1 LSLSKHTF
9 YFAIMRPI
17 YCILAIAVV
26 AGSVSGQ
33 RRGNRRQQ
41 GGRQGGRQGRTG
53 GDDDQAQY
61 SEEPQAGY
69 GEPDVAAD
77 TLSESHSG
85 DHQGLDWLLESVPGT
100 PGDDYPILAVVPETA
115 FACDGQVE
123 GGYYADAETECQAF
137 HVCTADGQ
145 GGLSKYSFLCPNGTI
160 FNQAYFI
167 CDWWFNFDCAEAEGL
182 YSLNDDIAAER
193 EAISEAQLADASTN
207 EESYAAPPPL
217 DEYESA
223 PREGRQGRRQGSRQ
237 GRRQG

>member
-1 LSLSKHTF
+1 MGSVDSLESLKTHI

-26 AGSVSGQ
+26 AGTVSGQ
-33 RRGNRRQQ
+33 RRGGRRN
-41 GGRQGGRQGRTG
+41 GRRQGRTG
-53 GDDDQAQY
+53 GDNLPAY
-61 SEEPQAGY
+61 SEEAPATY
-69 GEPDVAAD
+69 GEPQVAD
-77 TLSESHSG
+77 ESLAEGHGG

-100 PGDDYPILAVVPETA
+100 PGEDYPILAEVPETA
-115 FACDGQVE
+115 FGCEGQVE

-182 YSLNDDIAAER
+182 YSLNEDIAAER
-193 EAISEAQLADASTN
+193 EANSAPQGEASNN
-207 EESYAAPPPL
+207 EASYAAPEAPL
-217 DEYESA
+217 DDYS
-223 PREGRQGRRQGSRQ
+223 REGRNGRQGRRQG
-237 GRRQG
+237 RRQG